1 MPCTSIMVGDKGFR
15 AYYSAGSRHR
25 RYLGPWRETL
35 AEAERDRKRFYELSD
50 THGTQAAIKLAVAL

>member
-1 MPCTSIMVGDKGFR
+1 MVGDKGFR